1 MKQITIYDKDVKDF
15 ANACKYQ
22 KATMDG
28 VYKDLEKL
36 REDLVELYDKR
47 IFWLDYFKADAPYMG
62 WDPNSP
68 EYQNMVNLTKDI
80 RTMFLKAY
88 VLTEKGLGNDILFKE
103 EE

>member
-1 MKQITIYDKDVKDF
+1 MKQITIYDKEVKDF
-15 ANACKYQ
+15 ANAYKYQ

-36 REDLVELYDKR
+36 REDLVELYYNR
-47 IFWLDYFKADAPYMG
+47 LFWLDYFKADAPYMG

-68 EYQNMVNLTKDI
+68 EYKNMVNLTKDI
-80 RTMFLKAY
+80 KTMFLKAY
-88 VLTEKGLGNDILFKE
+88 VLTEKGLGNNILFKE

>member
-1 MKQITIYDKDVKDF
+1 MKQITIYDKEVKDF

-22 KATMDG
+22 KATMSG

-36 REDLVELYDKR
+36 RDGLVELYDKR
-47 IFWLDYFKADAPYMG
+47 VFWLDYFKADAPYMG

-68 EYQNMVNLTKDI
+68 EYKNMVNLTKDI
-80 RTMFLKAY
+80 NTMFLKAY